1 MMMEKT
7 NGGIKV
13 DGYYRWITVNN
24 VRYETDI
31 IIHTDG
37 TVSERD
43 ETASMDFKGDYFHVP
58 LSERE
63 LHFLSEE
70 RPEKVIIGSGFKGML
85 PLTPNAKVIL
95 REYGYVARIT
105 TDAIQLVN
113 DERSKFVAIMHI
125 KC

>member
-1 MMMEKT
+1 MTMEKT

-13 DGYYRWITVNN
+13 DGFYRWMTVND

-37 TVSERD
+37 TVTERD
-43 ETASMDFKGDYFHVP
+43 ETTSLDFKGDYFHVP

-63 LHFLSEE
+63 LNFLSEE

-85 PLTPNAKVIL
+85 PLTPNAKEIL
-95 REYGYVARIT
+95 REYGYVTRIT
-105 TDAIQLVN
+105 PDAIDLVN
-113 DERSKFVAIMHI
+113 AEKSKFVAIMHI
-125 KC
+125 RC